1 MAASASIAARQRGFT
16 MIEVLVSLVIAVFG
30 LLGLVGI
37 QAFAHQAELESYQR
51 AQALLLMN
59 DMVERVNA
67 NRRSASCYAF
77 TTGAG
82 GTPYF
87 GTDYSGTPTCVGTA
101 LNTQTRNLAESDMK
115 EWDLALKGSAEK
127 ASGASVGAMVGARGC
142 VSFDSATQV
151 FTVVVSWQGM
161 TETFSPVVNCGN
173 GLYGTEPRRR
183 SVWTTFRI
191 ANLS

>member
-1 MAASASIAARQRGFT
+1 MAASRMPGAQHGFT
-16 MIEVLVSLVIAVFG
+16 MMEVLVSLVIAVFG

-51 AQALLLMN
+51 AQALVLMN

-67 NRRSASCYAF
+67 NRRSASCYAY

-82 GTPYF
+82 GTPYL
-87 GTDYSGTPTCVGTA
+87 GTDYGGTPTCVGTA

-115 EWDLALKGSAEK
+115 EWDLALKGAAEK
-127 ASGASVGAMVGARGC
+127 SSGASVGAMVGARGC
-142 VSFDSATQV
+142 VSYDSATQV
-151 FTVVVSWQGM
+151 YTVIVAWPGM
-161 TETFSPVVNCGN
+161 TETFSPVVSCGN

-183 SVWTTFRI
+183 AVWTTFRI

>member
-1 MAASASIAARQRGFT
+1 MAASARLAVRQRGFT

-51 AQALLLMN
+51 AQGLVLMN
-59 DMVERVNA
+59 DMVERINA

-82 GTPYF
+82 GTPYL
-87 GTDYSGTPTCVGTA
+87 GTDYSGTPNCVGTA

-127 ASGASVGAMVGARGC
+127 SSGVSVGAMVGARGC

-151 FTVVVSWQGM
+151 YTVVVSWQGM
-161 TETFSPVVNCGN
+161 TETFSPVVNCAN